1 MKRRGLVQCFNPRLV
16 TGRLYLLTPRGRAAV
31 QKAFG
36 VSIASPSKSMD
47 WKLYSWVVRARIRK
61 RVLLGMARVEAHSS
75 DGQTAS
81 QIGKHIRTQYPVGLN
96 HVLRA
101 VRELAGKKLITCV
114 GTAKGRV
121 CKLYRLGKSGNEI
134 VRELT
139 N

>member
-1 MKRRGLVQCFNPRLV
+1 
-16 TGRLYLLTPRGRAAV
+16 
-31 QKAFG
+31 
-36 VSIASPSKSMD
+36 MD